1 MKAHRARILAI
12 DDTPANLFTLG
23 TTLESDYELQFAT
36 SGMAGLALALA
47 HPPDLILLDVMMPE
61 VDGYET
67 FRRFAAE
74 PTLKDIPVVF
84 VTALDNLDAEI
95 AGLKLGAVDYITKPI
110 KVMIARQRIHNLL
123 EREHLRKV
131 VQAQRDQLRKL
142 SVAVEQCSALVAI
155 TDRHARLEY
164 VNPYFTHITGYS
176 AQEAVGKN
184 PRFLQSGQ
192 TSRATYADMWNTLT
206 NDQVWQGELCNRRK
220 NGELYWEESHIAP
233 IKDVHGITTH
243 YVALKTDISER
254 KRTEDQLRLAASV
267 FTHCHEGIMIADANG
282 LIVDVNQAFTRI
294 TGYSREEVLGQNPRL
309 LKSSDHHDTLF
320 YAALWRDLSANHFW
334 SGEIW
339 NQRKNGEAY
348 PQHLTISTVCDN
360 QGFPHQYVAL
370 FSDISER
377 KAMEDKVRQ
386 LAFYDSLTQL
396 PNRRLLDDRL
406 TQAMAESKRT
416 GCYCA
421 LMFID
426 LDNFKPL
433 NDLHGHATGDLLLV
447 EVAKRLT
454 ACVREVDTVARFG
467 GDEFVVMLSR
477 LDSDRARSTE
487 RARVIAEKIRASVG
501 VHFQLALDGKP
512 ATKVEHHCSA
522 SIGVVVFSSH
532 SNGSHPSA
540 SQADIIKWADLA
552 MYRAKDAGRD
562 TIQFYDPP

>member
-1 MKAHRARILAI
+1 MKANRARILAI

-23 TTLESDYELQFAT
+23 TALESDYELQFAT
-36 SGMAGLALALA
+36 SGMAGLALAMA

-74 PTLKDIPVVF
+74 PTLKDVPVVF

-142 SVAVEQCSALVAI
+142 SVAVEQCSAAITI

-164 VNPYFTHITGYS
+164 VNPCFTQVTGYS
-176 AQEAVGKN
+176 ATESVGKN
-184 PRFLQSGQ
+184 PRFLQSGH
-192 TSRATYADMWNTLT
+192 TSKATYADMWNTLT

-233 IKDVHGITTH
+233 IKDADGNTTH
-243 YVALKTDISER
+243 YVALKTDISDR

-267 FTHCHEGIMIADANG
+267 FTHCHEGIMIADADG
-282 LIVDVNQAFTRI
+282 LIVDVNQAFSRI
-294 TGYSREEVLGQNPRL
+294 TGYSREEVLGRNPRI
-309 LKSSDHHDTLF
+309 LKSEHHDTAF
-320 YAALWRDLSANHFW
+320 YADLWRDLSINNFW

-339 NQRKNGEAY
+339 NRRKNGLSY
-348 PQHLTISTVCDN
+348 PEHLTISTVCDS
-360 QGFPHQYVAL
+360 QGNPHQYVAL

-377 KAMEDKVRQ
+377 KAMEEKVRQ

-406 TQAMAESKRT
+406 AQTMADSKRS

-433 NDLHGHATGDLLLV
+433 NDLHGHAVGDLLLI
-447 EVAKRLT
+447 EVARRLT
-454 ACVREVDTVARFG
+454 SCVREVDTVARFG

-477 LDSDRARSTE
+477 LDADRAVSIE
-487 RARVIAEKIRASVG
+487 HARVIAEKIRASVG
-501 VHFQLALDGKP
+501 VCFQLTLDGQP
-512 ATKVEHHCSA
+512 ATTVEHHCSA
-522 SIGVVVFSSH
+522 SIGVVVFTGH
-532 SNGSHPSA
+532 SADNHASP

-552 MYRAKDAGRD
+552 MYRAKDAGRN
-562 TIQFYDPP
+562 TIQFYDAS